1 MQYFKIYFENEKYWL
16 ETNEQLIALRQV
28 VVDADSNI
36 HASCRE
42 DCLAEGIVEFNELD
56 GTYKEILQDEF
67 QNMWTSAL
75 KPYCEKWLETKSK
88 YLIGQK
94 VEVVCKFFY
103 PQGVIVMGEDYFAI
117 YKGRRKILFNE
128 SLVAQIVGYDEK
140 NLWLVLE

>member
-16 ETNEQLIALRQV
+16 ETNEQLIAQRQV
-28 VVDADSNI
+28 VVDEDSNI

-67 QNMWTSAL
+67 ENMWTSAL

>member
-16 ETNEQLIALRQV
+16 ETNEQLIAQRQV

-42 DCLAEGIVEFNELD
+42 DCLAEGIVEFNELE

-67 QNMWTSAL
+67 ESMWTSAL
-75 KPYCEKWLETKSK
+75 KPYCEEWLETKAK
-88 YLIGQK
+88 YMVGQK

-103 PQGVIVMGEDYFAI
+103 PQGVIVTGEDYFAI